1 MDVARTAAV
10 LMVDPIPAK
19 GAGLL
24 HQLICLMPE
33 QRFTLVEGWWG
44 TAADSVAYP
53 NVTHV
58 PPVYDMA
65 SLYHS
70 HRVLPVPSAVEEAFQ
85 RVIVEAAL
93 RGVPSIGTDQGGIPE
108 AIGDTGIVATAE
120 GGRGC
125 GAVSVGGGTGAF
137 GG

>member
-10 LMVDPIPAK
+10 LMVNPIPAK

-24 HQLICLMPE
+24 HQLIRLMPE
-33 QRFTLVEGWWG
+33 QPFTLVEGWWD
-44 TAADSVAYP
+44 TAADFAAYP

-58 PPVYDMA
+58 PRVYDRA
-65 SLYHS
+65 SLHRS
-70 HRVLPVPSAVEEAFQ
+70 HRVLLVPSAVEEAFP

-93 RGVPSIGTDQGGIPE
+93 HGVPNIGTDRGGIPE
-108 AIGDTGIVATAE
+108 AIGDTGIVAPAE
-120 GGRGC
+120 GGRGS
-125 GAVSVGGGTGAF
+125 GAVSVEGGTGAF